1 MAFHLSRR
9 RCRGGGRLRGCSGKA
24 RFQLSRCSLFI
35 AAVLRFTQGAELV
48 CQHLRCRLLPRRIF
62 FSAGIFAIA
71 RHSRAFA
78 RDHSSDLHQREKHR
92 GDGGDLNSA
101 KAHKIDKQL
110 YESAS
115 LRDAIAKTGEH
126 PLLESRI
133 WFFLGEGF
141 FQHFVHDFVL
151 LMSLSAR
158 GAIDDMRVK
167 RAAFILGKLAV
178 NIGGEPVIDFVVNG
192 CHTFSPLRR
201 ERDEAVYASTRG
213 RGREFRAARH
223 WSGPRYFRW
232 CDNPSLRS
240 NAG

>member
-1 MAFHLSRR
+1 
-9 RCRGGGRLRGCSGKA
+9 
-24 RFQLSRCSLFI
+24 
-35 AAVLRFTQGAELV
+35 
-48 CQHLRCRLLPRRIF
+48 
-62 FSAGIFAIA
+62 
-71 RHSRAFA
+71 
-78 RDHSSDLHQREKHR
+78 
-92 GDGGDLNSA
+92 DGGDLNSA

-178 NIGGEPVIDFVVNG
+178 NVGGEPVIDFVVNG

-201 ERDEAVYASTRG
+201 ERDEAVYASTRE

-240 NAG
+240 NARSTRRDEAPAALRARNAIVDPTLERRSVRPSSVQLLRQLLQTAGRFDVSEKCR